1 VRSGIDKKLFPG
13 LLPSPKGAA
22 AITACQPARGA
33 VQVPEA
39 KEVSYNGKE
48 ESSKEGSEEKGS
60 SEEKEITK

>member
-1 VRSGIDKKLFPG
+1 MRSGIDKKLFPG

-48 ESSKEGSEEKGS
+48 ESKEGSEEKGS